1 MSEKIRHNL
10 IGYEVPPPAG
20 SWDKLANALH
30 EQDVYRPLAERLTAH
45 TEVPAATNWDKIAA
59 TLTEQS
65 LTGKLLNHEE
75 QPPIGSWEKIS
86 NIISGKPSAVRRLPW
101 RNYAAAAI
109 LIPAFVLGL
118 YAILFRQETGTQVS
132 GQTEAADSAV
142 QPLQAQSGTAL
153 QEIVHPAGTDT
164 MSNDNRNAAALEASK
179 KSMARLDIRPGK
191 LTADIG
197 GFYFAGSPETAGAD
211 VLNALQE
218 PASSSLADRYITL
231 ITPEGNIIRVSK
243 KLGGM
248 VCCISGS
255 DGDAD
260 CNDQLKKWRE
270 KLISSPLGHSADNF
284 LELLDL
290 VNSTEQDPI

>member
-10 IGYEVPPPAG
+10 TGYEVPPPAG
-20 SWDKLANALH
+20 SWDKIANALN
-30 EQDVYRPLAERLTAH
+30 EQDVFRPLAERLTAH
-45 TEVPAATNWDKIAA
+45 TEIPAGTNWDKIAA

-65 LTGKLLNHEE
+65 LTGKLLSHEE
-75 QPPIGSWEKIS
+75 LPPTGTWEKIS
-86 NIISGKPSAVRRLPW
+86 NGISGKPSTIRRLPW
-101 RNYAAAAI
+101 RNYAAAAV

-118 YAILFRQETGTQVS
+118 YAILFRQETGTLLS
-132 GQTEAADSAV
+132 GQTAVTDSSV
-142 QPLQAQSGTAL
+142 KTTQDQPGTAL

-191 LTADIG
+191 LKADIG
-197 GFYFAGSPETAGAD
+197 GFYFAGSPENAGNE

-218 PASSSLADRYITL
+218 PVSSTLADRYITL

-290 VNSTEQDPI
+290 INSNEQNPI